1 MAQVDAGLYSEADVT
16 LQAYWDRVQVDSQI
30 KNDAAQTLT
39 LDQRIRQDVE
49 SEIETATVLVA
60 GSRLYS
66 NHLGKPA
73 RAQLFAERSLVVIQ
87 KAPQNEETQVLLHDA
102 NKYQAAA
109 LGLLASEGREA

>member
-1 MAQVDAGLYSEADVT
+1 MT

-30 KNDAAQTLT
+30 RNDTVQVSA
-39 LDQRIRQDVE
+39 LDHRIRQDVE
-49 SEIETATVLVA
+49 SEVETATVLVA

-73 RAQLFAERSLVVIQ
+73 QAQLFAERSLVVIQ
-87 KAPQNEETQVLLHDA
+87 EAPQNEETQVLLHDA